1 MTYNYGDFRL
11 KRVAKADFL
20 GGIQSHT
27 VKQRETWSKLDPG
40 PPNSLATNII
50 LLQHEQPGAIETDAV
65 QDITS
70 SKDEHTTLLHL
81 KPQYTR
87 VRGLDRWLRGQEQLQ
102 ILQRNHV

>member
-65 QDITS
+65 RDITS